1 MNPAIKIQQS
11 RSDSR
16 RDRPVAG
23 GVSANDERAA
33 VSSPFHL
40 GAAAATPNIARSGA
54 TAIRRDSLQLG
65 PGWAVYGGEAG
76 DNSWHSHH
84 ALQLTLGLHHDVSVR
99 LAGGLDVTARGVL
112 IPPGQSHHLLE
123 RGTPIL
129 SVYLDGHSTLGRTL
143 AAACADGLHCL
154 DEDTAL
160 AVLAMARSEPD
171 GAAIGQAL
179 LAHWQST
186 LPAPTI
192 LPAAP
197 AAAVARVR
205 QVLDLLAGNTWH
217 DIAIDLA
224 SLAARAALS
233 PSHFAQCLRAE
244 TGLPL
249 RAYLRWQRLQRAVAA
264 ALAGATLTQAAH
276 EAGFADAAHLTRT
289 FRRHFGHAPSTIFAN
304 ISAEFPAI
312 RSSADA

>member
-1 MNPAIKIQQS
+1 MNA
-11 RSDSR
+11 
-16 RDRPVAG
+16 
-23 GVSANDERAA
+23 
-33 VSSPFHL
+33 SPHID
-40 GAAAATPNIARSGA
+40 AATTTPDTARIST
-54 TAIRRDSLQLG
+54 TAGRSSSLQLG

-76 DNSWHSHH
+76 DNSWHSHQ

-99 LAGGLDVTARGVL
+99 LAGGIDVTARGVL
-112 IPPGQSHHLLE
+112 IPSGLSHHLLE

-129 SVYLDGHSTLGRTL
+129 SLYLDGHSTLGRAL
-143 AAACADGLHCL
+143 AAAGAEGPQCL
-154 DEDTAL
+154 DDDTAR
-160 AVLAMARSEPD
+160 AVLAMARQEPD

-179 LAHWQST
+179 LAHWQSM
-186 LPAPTI
+186 LPAPSVV
-192 LPAAP
+192 PAAP

-205 QVLDLLAGNTWH
+205 QVLELLSRSSWH
-217 DIAIDLA
+217 DMALDLA
-224 SLAARAALS
+224 SLAARTALS

-249 RAYLRWQRLQRAVAA
+249 RAYLRWLRLQRAVAA

-312 RSSADA
+312 RSSVAA